1 MREVLLGLL
10 RLELREPVLKLR
22 DGVVTEVGRG
32 CEVVPAFCFVGLGLE
47 LVDTLADVLN
57 LVTAP
62 LLGFV
67 RGLERLELVF
77 DVGDS
82 LASSGKTLL

>member
-1 MREVLLGLL
+1 MGKLVLEVG
-10 RLELREPVLKLR
+10 E
-22 DGVVTEVGRG
+22 GVVPEVGRG
-32 CEVVPAFCFVGLGLE
+32 RQVVATFRFVGLRLE
-47 LVDTLADVLN
+47 LVDTPTNGVD
-57 LVTAP
+57 LVATL